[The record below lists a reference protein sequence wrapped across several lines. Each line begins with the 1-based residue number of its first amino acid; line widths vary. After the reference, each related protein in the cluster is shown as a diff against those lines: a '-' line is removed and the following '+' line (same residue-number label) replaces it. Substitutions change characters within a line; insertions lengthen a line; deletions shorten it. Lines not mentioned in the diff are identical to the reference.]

1 VRILTYTVGNKL
13 RVFAMGT
20 VVIATVENPNRIFI
34 FLRKTSEELAEARLI
49 LFSHLWSGR
58 HYEKI

>member
-1 VRILTYTVGNKL
+1 VRLLTYTVGNKL

-20 VVIATVENPNRIFI
+20 VVIATVEDPDCIFI
-34 FLRKTSEELAEARLI
+34 LLGKTSEELAEARLI

-58 HYEKI
+58 HYEKF